1 MRVDQTLAGEAAAA
15 ARAANATRA
24 TAKTGLTSFASAL
37 SGAAASGS
45 TARKATA
52 AAATETKT
60 GSETSAKEKTK
71 PVEGKEYVEIVSGPR
86 NGMFIN
92 RSGNARDGEA
102 FVLVKKDG
110 RDVHIYGSGKDRETV
125 VVWHTKNKQPTAG
138 DDGVPKGEVSSRVEG
153 ELYDEITAGPRNGMF
168 INRSGNT
175 PRRPGLRAGR
185 ARAPRGPH
193 LRARQEGPGREGVG
207 RGLRPPRRRRGPP
220 PPPPRVAWAPPAA
233 PPPPRRSAEPQGDR
247 AELAVRHP
255 HAELG
260 PLAAGDPARRGA
272 PVRPASARRAAR

>member
-15 ARAANATRA
+15 ARAATATRDRQD
-24 TAKTGLTSFASAL
+24 
-37 SGAAASGS
+37 GADLLRQRPRRRRRERDHRPQGD
-45 TARKATA
+45 RRRDHRD
-52 AAATETKT
+52 KT
-60 GSETSAKEKTK
+60 GSETAPRRRPQ

-168 INRSGNT
+168 INRSGN
-175 PRRPGLRAGR
+175 
-185 ARAPRGPH
+185 
-193 LRARQEGPGREGVG
+193 
-207 RGLRPPRRRRGPP
+207 
-220 PPPPRVAWAPPAA
+220 
-233 PPPPRRSAEPQGDR
+233 
-247 AELAVRHP
+247 
-255 HAELG
+255 
-260 PLAAGDPARRGA
+260 
-272 PVRPASARRAAR
+272 